1 MVEIGEM
8 IERSRVLVKWNDF
21 FHEDEVNG
29 FEHRMMGVLY
39 EVCSLLDC
47 KKHNLRAKRDFY
59 KRGNRIINFYKFI
72 DDTLEDVMARIVIRI
87 LGMCAWKGVV
97 PARRDD
103 MRDEW
108 EGDFGGFTF
117 AEQCYALVQCLVGM
131 LDDGDV
137 SLEDHFGCALCYV
150 ECWASHLGIDD
161 LWWYVEE
168 RLRYEGA

>member
-8 IERSRVLVKWNDF
+8 ISRSRVVVGGSGI

-29 FEHRMMGVLY
+29 FEHRMMGVLSDVGSLPYVYGFRSSLSY
-39 EVCSLLDC
+39 EFKVGS
-47 KKHNLRAKRDFY
+47 
-59 KRGNRIINFYKFI
+59 
-72 DDTLEDVMARIVIRI
+72 LEDVLARIVIRI

-103 MRDEW
+103 MRGEW

-131 LDDGDV
+131 LDDVDV

-150 ECWASHLGIDD
+150 ECWALHLGIDD

-168 RLRYEGA
+168 RLHYEGA